1 MLNKIHL
8 FNIIINI
15 MDSFKKFIIQIYRL
29 ADLKDEHIYLLTN
42 RNEMSFYSLA
52 FTHPSYNLEQN
63 YQFLEF
69 KGDPIVNYCLVR
81 YISYRFPKIQSINWL
96 TKIFHKFESKKI
108 LSHIAEVNNF
118 LPHIKYGEKVR
129 KILQNKNYQKS
140 DTYLSMLED
149 VIEAFFSAIFE
160 VLSKNFDKAVAMRI
174 CYMILS
180 GLSDKIEFKIHHD
193 DIFDPRTRLKELF
206 DSQNWSFK
214 DHNSTIK
221 QDGKYISKVWYTDEE
236 GNDVGLSVYTS
247 YNKETSKIGAAKK
260 AIYILRT
267 VYKIE
272 ERLVEK
278 YIPPPDEI
286 PPWVSPLS
294 IENFYNFMV
303 EVLKFGNIHDKI
315 IPKILDENFLYDA
328 RLSLVTKSYDP
339 TYNNGYYLY
348 EGVELSNLLMV
359 DYISERFSHL
369 QDEGT
374 MTIIKNYAKRKNIYV
389 GYKISKFLDFSKFV
403 DYHLDQDEN
412 NLKTEE
418 ELEEERKD
426 IISKA
431 FKSFLGSVSYL
442 LTKRY
447 DIGIAY
453 KFTFQ
458 LYQKCMDKINIFADA
473 DDIYPPKSRL
483 KEIYDIYK
491 WKINDLFI
499 CDQIED
505 TTNYICRVYGYLK
518 GNRQPLEKNKI
529 LLVEK
534 KGKKPDLEQLVS
546 KKALEILD
554 VKYNIRDDK
563 NEEIL
568 RQII

>member
-1 MLNKIHL
+1 
-8 FNIIINI
+8 
-15 MDSFKKFIIQIYRL
+15 MDSFKRFITQIYKM

-42 RNEMSFYSLA
+42 RNEMKFYSLA
-52 FTHPSYNLEQN
+52 FTHPSYNSEHN

-69 KGDPIVNYCLVR
+69 KGDPIVNYCLIR
-81 YISYRFPKIQSINWL
+81 YISYRFPKIESINWL

-118 LPHIKYGEKVR
+118 LPHIKYGDQIK
-129 KILQNKNYQKS
+129 KIINNKNYKKTE
-140 DTYLSMLED
+140 TYLSMLED

-160 VLSKNFDKAVAMRI
+160 VLSKNFGKAVAMRI
-174 CYMILS
+174 CFIILKN
-180 GLSDKIEFKIHHD
+180 LADKIEFKINHD

-214 DHNSTIK
+214 DHNSTNR

-247 YNKETSKIGAAKK
+247 YDKETSKIGAAKK

-267 VYKIE
+267 AYRIQ

-278 YIPPPDEI
+278 YIEPPTEVPS
-286 PPWVSPLS
+286 WVSPLN

-303 EVLKFGNIHDKI
+303 EVLRYGDINDST
-315 IPKILDENFLYDA
+315 IPKILDEDFLYET

-359 DYISERFSHL
+359 DYISDKFSHL

-389 GYKISKFLDFSKFV
+389 GYQISKILDFSKFV
-403 DYHLDQDEN
+403 DYHLEQDEN
-412 NLKTEE
+412 FPKTEE
-418 ELEEERKD
+418 DFEEEKKD
-426 IISKA
+426 IISKS
-431 FKSFLGSVSYL
+431 FKSFLGSMSYL
-442 LTKRY
+442 LTKKY
-447 DIGIAY
+447 NIGIAY
-453 KFTFQ
+453 KFIFQ
-458 LYQKCMDKINIFADA
+458 LYQKCMDEINIFKNA

-483 KEIYDIYK
+483 KEIYDRYQ
-491 WKINDLFI
+491 WKINELLI
-499 CDQIED
+499 CEQIED
-505 TTNYICRVYGYLK
+505 TNDYVCRVYGYLK
-518 GNRQPLEKNKI
+518 GNRRPYEKNKI

-534 KGKKPDLEQLVS
+534 KGKKPGLEQAVS

-554 VKYNIRDDK
+554 LKYNIRDEK
-563 NEEIL
+563 NEDIL
-568 RQII
+568 KLIQIT